1 MSVVAQSH
9 SYSAN
14 GQRIFLVDSVS
25 IRKIPLNENRK
36 NSRHSGNLG
45 DFSSFQRLST
55 ISVSSHRY
63 LFDLFSSRRRWRHG
77 FHRAHDVPM
86 VSLSETQACFLRSR
100 RVFERFA
107 TLYELLPFS
116 ETTRH
121 DDDDDDDD
129 VWLRFLYP
137 SNDASCSDAR
147 RSKSKEKDN
156 AVMEFLHGRKSTR
169 AKA

>member
-1 MSVVAQSH
+1 MGIGFSS
-9 SYSAN
+9 STP
-14 GQRIFLVDSVS
+14 FLR
-25 IRKIPLNENRK
+25 RKIPLNDDRK
-36 NSRHSGNLG
+36 NSRHSGNLD
-45 DFSSFQRLST
+45 DFSSLQRLST

-63 LFDLFSSRRRWRHG
+63 LFDLFSTRRRWRHG

-86 VSLSETQACFLRSR
+86 VFLSETKACFLRSR

-107 TLYELLPFS
+107 TLREFLPFS

-121 DDDDDDDD
+121 DDDDND

-137 SNDASCSDAR
+137 SNDANCSDAR
-147 RSKSKEKDN
+147 RRKSKEKDN
-156 AVMEFLHGRKSTR
+156 AVMEFLNGRKSTR